1 MEIIEFDK
9 WKPSA
14 DDPRKVEYVG
24 QRTAQEVFEELKHR
38 LEGQG
43 YLPDEYFELRG
54 EWEGGREIPRDADL
68 FCTVDYGESEGVYVD
83 VYLKWYDEKQKKSIT
98 SSFIVGKTLGE
109 NGNVL
114 DRMFL
119 TASAIT
125 KAVHGDH
132 ATHARYM
139 QVGGPEEDTGGRVVH
154 LSQQEE
160 KVIIEA
166 LVEQRERQ
174 EEAMGQTEQLLRRMT
189 GSITAYMDTVG
200 QRPLRV
206 SDYDKTVLAVR
217 DGELS
222 AFRELYPR
230 VREQADELLIETAGR
245 PGVVGRQMTLLLV
258 ADTEQFPESAYRTA
272 CQKAIDIN
280 DPTKTAFLMEQAKTH
295 VPDLS
300 PSFFGEM
307 AVYAF
312 WDHCHIARE
321 IIKQCTNEQIAA
333 APPYLLEQF
342 AGPRDV
348 DHRMLSILVE
358 KGISGGNS
366 AERTLHML
374 TYEGRNSWI
383 AEDLLEKRMWVD
395 INDYHA
401 LNTCV
406 KNGAVDVAK
415 LLLDG
420 GMDFEQYRQRFPD
433 SGSPDVIQA
442 LTEHWNEL
450 QTQAQE
456 SAGAEQAQAQE
467 AGTPIEAQRSGFDGE
482 RSRSE
487 MSEPCPQDRANDMEL
502 AATMGGMNLG

>member
-98 SSFIVGKTLGE
+98 SNFIVGKTLGE
-109 NGNVL
+109 NGNDL

-174 EEAMGQTEQLLRRMT
+174 EQAMGQTEQLLRRMT

-200 QRPLRV
+200 QHPLRL
-206 SDYDKTVLAVR
+206 SDYDKAVLAVR

-230 VREQADELLIETAGR
+230 VREQAGELLIETANR
-245 PGVVGRQMTLLLV
+245 PGVVGRQMTCLLLV
-258 ADTEQFPESAYRTA
+258 DTGELSQETYRTM

-280 DPTKTAFLMEQAKTH
+280 DPPKVAFLLEQAESH
-295 VPDLS
+295 VNDLS
-300 PSFFGEM
+300 LSFYGEM
-307 AVYAF
+307 ACHAYC
-312 WDHCHIARE
+312 DHRHIAME
-321 IIKQCTNEQIAA
+321 IIKQCTDEQIAA
-333 APPYLLEQF
+333 APSLLLELF
-342 AGPRDV
+342 AAEPDYG
-348 DHRMLSILVE
+348 MLSTLVE
-358 KGISGGNS
+358 KGISGGDS

-395 INDYHA
+395 VNDYRT
-401 LNTCV
+401 LNACV
-406 KNGAVDVAK
+406 ENGAVDVAK